1 MGTPSCNENGFMDIF
16 LNRVWLNEEW
26 FWGLYAALH
35 ELFSLFEWKPIWQLF
50 NPNFCEFFDFIEYQ
64 CIWNFRMNRF
74 CRHSTRISSHYSVLK
89 KTYLTFLVKKIAN
102 YSKKYSRDLN
112 YFFQKSILFL
122 LELNQLFI
130 SNKLYF
136 QQDAK
141 NKIDRKL
148 TVKWKVRRLKKNNII
163 SALREFPMNL

>member
-1 MGTPSCNENGFMDIF
+1 MVSWIY
-16 LNRVWLNEEW
+16 
-26 FWGLYAALH
+26 FWTGCDWMRRD
-35 ELFSLFEWKPIWQLF
+35 FEVYTLPCMNYSHYLSG
-50 NPNFCEFFDFIEYQ
+50 
-64 CIWNFRMNRF
+64 NRF
-74 CRHSTRISSHYSVLK
+74 GNYLIRIFVSFSISSNINVSGISEWIDFVDIRRDFHDIIQYSKNLPH
-89 KTYLTFLVKKIAN
+89 FFGKKIAN
-102 YSKKYSRDLN
+102 YSKKYFRDLN